1 MKKII
6 VLAAALA
13 MVGGVVMADLTI
25 GGRVDTRIM
34 NGEDGSF
41 SQVDTRLEMNWQI
54 DEYTWAD
61 VRMRWDVGDS
71 VVEDRFDDDG
81 NAIDDWAPVTGDWG
95 GPGNFRLDRAHATV
109 DLGGFFGTKEDM
121 DLGILLNAGY
131 NLAEAKNNIEIDTY
145 GWGGFE
151 MSDWTKVGM
160 QLHLDL
166 MGMAN
171 VWTAVGIT
179 AEALEG
185 ERKTGVGATEETTD
199 KDMAMFIGLDGSQ
212 DLGFAT
218 LGYEAV
224 LHLLED
230 ADDDFELGLG
240 FSLTSIEVAPDISLS
255 TAVAL
260 TLFEV
265 DDDDALDSIHKFTL
279 GVHYAD
285 MVDAYM
291 VLMGD
296 DDEALHTIG
305 LSSAVKLN
313 DMVSAVVGVG
323 LGLVDDDGYY
333 EESVFDSLDV
343 SVNLNLAAMTLRVGY
358 LYMEEDNSRTAMTD
372 EFAPTLGVG
381 SGLYVRARV
390 NL

>member
-25 GGRVDTRIM
+25 GGRVDTRM
-34 NGEDGSF
+34 FNGEDGSF

-61 VRMRWDVGDS
+61 VRMRWDVGDEKPDG
-71 VVEDRFDDDG
+71 ED
-81 NAIDDWAPVTGDWG
+81 VTGPDDTLGDG
-95 GPGNFRLDRAHATV
+95 GGNFRLDRAHATV

-131 NLAEAKNNIEIDTY
+131 NLAEAKNTIDIDTY
-145 GWGGFE
+145 GWGGFD
-151 MSDWTKVGM
+151 MDDWAMVGM

-171 VWTAVGIT
+171 VWTAVGMK
-179 AEALEG
+179 AVHWEG
-185 ERKTGVGATEETTD
+185 ETDEDGDDEVGFPVFLGV
-199 KDMAMFIGLDGSQ
+199 DGSQ

-230 ADDDFELGLG
+230 ADDDYQLGLG
-240 FSLTSIEVAPDISLS
+240 FSLTGIEVAPDISLS
-255 TAVAL
+255 TAMAL

-265 DDDDALDSIHKFTL
+265 DDNDARDSYHNFTL

-285 MVDAYM
+285 MVDTYM
-291 VLMGD
+291 VLVGD
-296 DDEALHTIG
+296 DDEAVYAMGIST
-305 LSSAVKLN
+305 AVTLN
-313 DMVSAVVGVG
+313 EMVSAVVGVG
-323 LGLVDDDGYY
+323 LGLDDDRY
-333 EESVFDSLDV
+333 EETFDSLDV
-343 SVNLNLAAMTLRVGY
+343 SVNLNLASMTLRVGY
-358 LYMEEDNSRTAMTD
+358 LWQEDRKVTGQDADGVDVFDSAVVGD
-372 EFAPTLGVG
+372 EFAPFLGAG
-381 SGLYVRARV
+381 SGVYVRARV

>member
-13 MVGGVVMADLTI
+13 MVGGVVMADFTV

-41 SQVDTRLEMNWQI
+41 SQVDTRLEMKWQI
-54 DEYTWAD
+54 DEYTWANA
-61 VRMRWDVGDS
+61 RIRWDVGDEK
-71 VVEDRFDDDG
+71 EDETPRETV
-81 NAIDDWAPVTGDWG
+81 N
-95 GPGNFRLDRAHATV
+95 NFRMDRAHATV
-109 DLGGFFGTKEDM
+109 DLGGLFGTKDDM
-121 DLGILLNAGY
+121 GLGILLNAGY
-131 NLAEAKNNIEIDTY
+131 NLAEAKNNVEIDTF

-151 MSDWTKVGM
+151 MDDWARVGM

-179 AEALEG
+179 AAGLEG
-185 ERKTGVGATEETTD
+185 ETD
-199 KDMAMFIGLDGSQ
+199 AAGDDDIDMPMFIGLDGSQ

-230 ADDDFELGLG
+230 ADKDYEMGLG

-255 TAVAL
+255 TAMAL
-260 TLFEV
+260 TLYSDE
-265 DDDDALDSIHKFTL
+265 DIDHIYNFTL

-291 VLMGD
+291 VLIGD
-296 DDEALHTIG
+296 DDEALHTLG
-305 LSSAVKLN
+305 LSTAVTLN
-313 DMVSAVVGVG
+313 EMVSAVVGVG

-333 EESVFDSLDV
+333 EESTFDSLDV
-343 SVNLNLAAMTLRVGY
+343 SLNLNLGSMTLRVGY

-372 EFAPTLGVG
+372 EFAPTLDVG
-381 SGLYVRARV
+381 SGMYVRARV

>member
-25 GGRVDTRIM
+25 GGRVDTRM
-34 NGEDGSF
+34 FNGDEGSF
-41 SQVDTRLEMNWQI
+41 SQVDTRLQMNWQI
-54 DEYTWAD
+54 DEYTQAD
-61 VRMRWDVGDS
+61 VRMRWDVGD
-71 VVEDRFDDDG
+71 EKPDG
-81 NAIDDWAPVTGDWG
+81 VGATGPADTLGAG
-95 GPGNFRLDRAHATV
+95 GGNFRLDRAHATV
-109 DLGGFFGTKEDM
+109 DLGGFLGTKEDM
-121 DLGILLNAGY
+121 GLGIIFNAGY

-151 MSDWTKVGM
+151 MSDWAMVGM

-171 VWTAVGIT
+171 VWTAVGMK
-179 AEALEG
+179 AVHWEG
-185 ERKTGVGATEETTD
+185 ETDAAGNDEVGFPVFLGV
-199 KDMAMFIGLDGSQ
+199 DGSQ

-224 LHLLED
+224 LHLLE
-230 ADDDFELGLG
+230 ADDDDYELGLG

-260 TLFEV
+260 TLFE
-265 DDDDALDSIHKFTL
+265 DDADTDTIHKFTL

-285 MVDAYM
+285 MVDTYM
-291 VLMGD
+291 VLGGDEDEFLGAMGIS
-296 DDEALHTIG
+296 T
-305 LSSAVKLN
+305 AVKLN
-313 DMVSAVVGVG
+313 DMVSAVVGIG
-323 LGLVDDDGYY
+323 LGLDDDVY
-333 EESVFDSLDV
+333 EETFDSFDV

-358 LYMEEDNSRTAMTD
+358 FWQEEDNGIGNTVVGD
-372 EFAPTLGVG
+372 EFVPTDGLG
-381 SGLYVRARV
+381 SGIYVRARV

>member
-25 GGRVDTRIM
+25 GGRVDTRM
-34 NGEDGSF
+34 FNGDEGSF
-41 SQVDTRLEMNWQI
+41 SQVDTRLQMNWQI
-54 DEYTWAD
+54 DEYTQAD
-61 VRMRWDVGDS
+61 VRMRWDVGD
-71 VVEDRFDDDG
+71 EKPDGQDTDD
-81 NAIDDWAPVTGDWG
+81 VY
-95 GPGNFRLDRAHATV
+95 NFRLDRAHATV
-109 DLGGFFGTKEDM
+109 DLGGFLGTKEDM
-121 DLGILLNAGY
+121 GLGIIFNAGY
-131 NLAEAKNNIEIDTY
+131 NLAEAKNTIDIDTY

-151 MSDWTKVGM
+151 MSDWAMVGM

-171 VWTAVGIT
+171 LWTAVGMK
-179 AEALEG
+179 AVHWEG
-185 ERKTGVGATEETTD
+185 ETQEAGAEEDVNFPVFLGV
-199 KDMAMFIGLDGSQ
+199 DGSQ

-224 LHLLED
+224 LHLLEGD
-230 ADDDFELGLG
+230 DDDFELGLG

-260 TLFEV
+260 TLFE
-265 DDDDALDSIHKFTL
+265 DDADTDTIHKFTL

-285 MVDAYM
+285 MVDTYM
-291 VLMGD
+291 VLGGDEDEFLGAMGIS
-296 DDEALHTIG
+296 T
-305 LSSAVKLN
+305 AVKLN
-313 DMVSAVVGVG
+313 DMVSAVVGIG
-323 LGLVDDDGYY
+323 LGLDDDVY
-333 EESVFDSLDV
+333 EDTFDSFDV

-358 LYMEEDNSRTAMTD
+358 FWQEEDNGIGNTVVGD
-372 EFAPTLGVG
+372 EFVPTDGLG
-381 SGLYVRARV
+381 SGIYVRARV